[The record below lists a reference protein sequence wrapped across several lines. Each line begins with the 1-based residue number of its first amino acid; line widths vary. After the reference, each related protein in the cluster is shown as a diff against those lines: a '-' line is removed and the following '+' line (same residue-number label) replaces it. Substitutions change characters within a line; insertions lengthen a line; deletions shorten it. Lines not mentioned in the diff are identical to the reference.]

1 MLFEEFNI
9 SGREPFEESISCD
22 FVVVGGGMAGICA
35 AIEAAR
41 AGLSVTLVQ
50 DRPVLGGNASSE
62 VRLWILGAT
71 SHMGNNNR
79 WAREGGVI
87 GELLVENLYR
97 NKDGNPVYFDALLMD
112 KVCAEKNIRLLLDTV
127 VYKVEKK
134 DDSHI
139 GRILAYN
146 PQNDTRYILSAP
158 IYCDASGDG
167 VVAYQAGVPY
177 RMGAEDA
184 SEFSERFAPSED
196 FGELLGH
203 SIMFYTKKHDHEV
216 KYVLPSFARK
226 DITLIPKYET
236 IHPDKWGCDYWW
248 FEYGGEI
255 DTVHDTETI
264 KMELLKVIYCAWD
277 YIKNSG
283 KFPQAANMTLEWVGT
298 IPGKRESRRFAGL
311 YTLNQDDLIFQRHF
325 DDAVAYGGWAVDLH
339 PAKGVYSSLPSC
351 SQFHSK
357 GIYEI
362 PLRCYIPQG
371 ISNLFLAGRIIS
383 VSHVAFGST
392 RGMATCALGGQAVG
406 EAAAACHDLGCSPA
420 ELLQKETIGILQ
432 QRLQVRG
439 QSIPFIPI
447 ADGTDISST
456 ASVSASSTLTLSEMA
471 FDGTWKSLESGAAQ
485 MLPLRKGTKYS
496 FKAKFRCNDAAGSRL
511 DVGFWTSSKAFNYT
525 PDACLSKKTYILEE
539 GVHELAFGFDDCLE
553 RDQYGFVIFTAGPSV
568 EIGLSSFRCSG
579 VLSVFNSGN
588 LEVGNHGRQ
597 VPPAGSGFEEFDFWC
612 PDRRPGGKNLAMEIS
627 PAIGD
632 FKVENLS
639 NGFLRP
645 GSATNVWAAG
655 LEDRVATVEYRW
667 DKEVTVNEVTLY
679 FDTDFD
685 HPMESVQWGHP
696 EDVSPFCVRNVR
708 VLDGKGALLAW
719 LTDNHETIVRI
730 ALPVPSKTSRLI
742 LEFERSLGNVPVS
755 LFEVSVR

>member
-1 MLFEEFNI
+1 MLSEGFNRE
-9 SGREPFEESISCD
+9 GREPLEVTLSCD

-97 NKDGNPVYFDALLMD
+97 NRFGNPVYFDALLLD

-134 DDSHI
+134 DASHI
-139 GRILAYN
+139 GRIWAYN
-146 PQNDTRYILSAP
+146 PQNDTRYLLSAP
-158 IYCDASGDG
+158 LYCDASGDG
-167 VVAYQAGVPY
+167 IVAFQAGVPY

-203 SIMFYTKKHDHEV
+203 SILFYTKRHDHAV
-216 KYVLPSFARK
+216 KYILPDFARK
-226 DITLIPKYET
+226 DIRLIPKYDS

-248 FEYGGEI
+248 FEYGGEL

-264 KMELLKVIYCAWD
+264 KMELLKLIHCAWD

-283 KFPQAANMTLEWVGT
+283 KFPQAANLSLEWVGS
-298 IPGKRESRRFAGL
+298 IPGKRESRRFEGL
-311 YTLNQDDLIFQRHF
+311 YMLNQDDLISQRHF
-325 DDAVAYGGWAVDLH
+325 EDSVAYGGWAVDLH
-339 PAKGVYSSLPSC
+339 PAKGVYASSPSC
-351 SQFHSK
+351 HQYHSK

-392 RGMATCALGGQAVG
+392 RVMATCALGGQAVG
-406 EAAAACHDLGCSPA
+406 EAAAVCHDLGCSPA
-420 ELLQKETIGILQ
+420 DLLQRETMGVLQ
-432 QRLQVRG
+432 QRLQIKG

-447 ADGTDISST
+447 MDGTDISST
-456 ASVSASSTLTLSEMA
+456 ASVSASSTLSLSEMP

-496 FKAKFRCNDAAGSRL
+496 FQARFRCRDARGSRL
-511 DVGFWTSSKAFNYT
+511 DVGLWTSSKAFNHT
-525 PDACLSKKTYILEE
+525 PDVCLSTKTYTLEE
-539 GVHELAFGFDDCLE
+539 GVQDLAIAFEACLE

-579 VLSVFNSGN
+579 ILSVFNSGN

-597 VPPAGSGFEEFDFWC
+597 VPPSGSGFEEFDFWC
-612 PDRRPGGKNLAMEIS
+612 PERRPGGKNLALQIA
-627 PAIGD
+627 PAIED
-632 FKVENLS
+632 FAVENLS

-645 GSATNVWAAG
+645 GSATNVWAAA
-655 LEDRVATVEYRW
+655 LDERVATLAYRW
-667 DKEVTVNEVTLY
+667 RQEVPVNEVTLY

-696 EDVSPFCVRNVR
+696 EDLSPFCVRTVR
-708 VLDGKGALLAW
+708 ILDGKGALLAE
-719 LTDNHETIVRI
+719 LTDNHETIVKI
-730 ALPVPSKTSRLI
+730 AFGRPLRLSALI
-742 LEFERSLGNVPVS
+742 LELERPLETVPVS
-755 LFEVSVR
+755 LFEVSIR

>member
-9 SGREPFEESISCD
+9 SGREPFEESIPCD
-22 FVVVGGGMAGICA
+22 FVVVGGGMAGVCA

-87 GELLVENLYR
+87 GEILVENLFR
-97 NKDGNPVYFDALLMD
+97 NKEGNPVYFDALLMD

-134 DDSHI
+134 DDHHI

-158 IYCDASGDG
+158 LYCDASGDG

-184 SEFSERFAPSED
+184 SEFSEHFTPSED

-255 DTVHDTETI
+255 DTVHETETI

-298 IPGKRESRRFAGL
+298 IPGKRESRRFLGQ
-311 YTLNQDDLIFQRHF
+311 YTLNQNDLIGQTHF
-325 DDAVAYGGWAVDLH
+325 NDSVAYGGWAVDLH

-351 SQFHSK
+351 RQFHSK

-371 ISNLFLAGRIIS
+371 VDNLFLAGRIIS

-392 RGMATCALGGQAVG
+392 RVMATCAFGGQAVG
-406 EAAAACHDLGCSPA
+406 EAAAVCHDYGCSPID
-420 ELLQKETIGILQ
+420 LLFPDKMTILQ
-432 QRLQVRG
+432 RRLQING

-447 ADGTDISST
+447 KDDEDIST
-456 ASVSASSTLTLSEMA
+456 VAKVEASSSLSLSEME
-471 FDGTWKSLESGAAQ
+471 FDGTWKSLSSGAAQ
-485 MLPLRKGTKYS
+485 MLPLRKGVDYKFS
-496 FKAKFRCNDAAGSRL
+496 AKLKSDKESSVNVSL
-511 DVGFWTSSKAFNYT
+511 WVSSKQFNYT
-525 PDACLSKKTYILEE
+525 PDVCLSSKTITLKG
-539 GVHELAFGFDDCLE
+539 GVQEVEISFDKCLE
-553 RDQYGFVIFTAGPSV
+553 RDQYGFIIFTADSSV
-568 EIGLSSFRCSG
+568 EIGMSSFRCSG

-597 VPPAGSGFEEFDFWC
+597 IPPEGSGFEEFDFWC
-612 PDRRPGGKNLAMEIS
+612 PDRRPDGKNLSLCIS
-627 PAIGD
+627 PSIQD
-632 FKVENLS
+632 FSVGNLS

-645 GSATNVWAAG
+645 GITTNVWAAR
-655 LEDRVATVEYRW
+655 LEDKVATVRYEW
-667 DKEVTVNEVTLY
+667 DHEVEVKEIKLY

-696 EDVSPFCVRNVR
+696 EDVSPFCVGHVR
-708 VLDGKGALLAW
+708 ILDGKGALLAE
-719 LTDNHETIVRI
+719 LTDNHETIVRL
-730 ALPVPSKTSRLI
+730 ALPEPSKTSCLV
-742 LEFERSLGNVPVS
+742 LEFKRSRDDVPVS
-755 LFEVSVR
+755 LFEVSIR

>member
-87 GELLVENLYR
+87 GEILVENLFR
-97 NKDGNPVYFDALLMD
+97 NKDGNPVYFDALLLD
-112 KVCAEKNIRLLLDTV
+112 KVLAEKNIRLLLNTV

-134 DDSHI
+134 DGHQISRVI
-139 GRILAYN
+139 AFN

-158 IYCDASGDG
+158 LYCDASGDG

-184 SEFSERFAPSED
+184 SEYSEKYSPSET

-203 SIMFYTKKHDHEV
+203 SIMFYTKRHDHEV
-216 KYVLPSFARK
+216 KYVAPSFALK
-226 DITLIPKYET
+226 DIKLIPKYET
-236 IHPDKWGCDYWW
+236 IHPDMWGCSYWW
-248 FEYGGEI
+248 FEYGGEL
-255 DTVHDTETI
+255 DTVHDTEEI

-283 KFPQAANMTLEWVGT
+283 RFPEASNLSLEWVGN
-298 IPGKRESRRFAGL
+298 IPGKRESRRFLGQ
-311 YTLNQDDLIFQRHF
+311 YTLNQNDLIGQTHF
-325 DDAVAYGGWAVDLH
+325 NDSVAYGGWAVDLH

-351 SQFHSK
+351 RQYHSK

-371 ISNLFLAGRIIS
+371 VDNLFLAGRIIS
-383 VSHVAFGST
+383 VTHVAFGST
-392 RGMATCALGGQAVG
+392 RVIATCALGGQAVG
-406 EAAAACHDLGCSPA
+406 EAAAVCHDYGCSPTD
-420 ELLQKETIGILQ
+420 LLEPDKLAILQ
-432 QRLQVRG
+432 RRLQING

-447 ADGTDISST
+447 KDDEDIST
-456 ASVSASSTLTLSEMA
+456 VAKVEASSSLSLSEMA
-471 FDGTWKSLESGAAQ
+471 FDGTWKSLDSGAAQ
-485 MLPLRKGTKYS
+485 MLPLRKGVDY
-496 FKAKFRCNDAAGSRL
+496 KFSVKLRSEKESKVNVSL
-511 DVGFWTSSKAFNYT
+511 WVSSKAFNYT
-525 PDACLSKKTYILEE
+525 PDVCLSSKTIALKG
-539 GVHELAFGFDDCLE
+539 GVQDVEIGFDKCLE
-553 RDQYGFVIFTAGPSV
+553 RDQYGFVIFTADASV
-568 EIGLSSFRCSG
+568 EIGMSSFRCSG

-597 VPPAGSGFEEFDFWC
+597 IPPEGSGFEEFDFWC
-612 PDRRPGGKNLAMEIS
+612 PDRRPDGKNLALGIT
-627 PAIGD
+627 PAIQD
-632 FKVENLS
+632 FSVGNLS

-645 GSATNVWAAG
+645 GITTNVWAAR
-655 LEDRVATVEYRW
+655 LEDKVATVRYEW
-667 DKEVTVNEVTLY
+667 DQVVEIKEITLY

-685 HPMESVQWGHP
+685 HAMESVQWGHP
-696 EDVSPFCVRNVR
+696 EDVVPFCVRHFKILNE
-708 VLDGKGALLAW
+708 DGETLAER
-719 LTDNHETIVRI
+719 TENHETIARVTFP
-730 ALPVPSKTSRLI
+730 APLKTSSVI
-742 LEFERSLGNVPVS
+742 IELERCLDTVPIS
-755 LFEVSVR
+755 LFEVSIR